1 MTVSATANSTN
12 VPLVYGELKTSGAYG
27 VDAPILA
34 WTMLPM
40 GFGGTA
46 GTLLMGL
53 LRPSRKARTRRSTL
67 WLLPLSLLLVLGI
80 SGCSKPT
87 NYKIYTITVTG
98 TNSTGGT
105 VLTQSATVD
114 LTLAQ

>member
-1 MTVSATANSTN
+1 
-12 VPLVYGELKTSGAYG
+12 
-27 VDAPILA
+27 
-34 WTMLPM
+34 M

-53 LRPSRKARTRRSTL
+53 LRPSRKVRSRRSSL
-67 WLLPLSLLLVLGI
+67 CLLMLSLLLVLGI
-80 SGCSKPT
+80 AGCCKPT